1 MKTREAQRTW
11 WALLKIPGK
20 ILLLLSKNKDHLLAQ
35 ITLLKSSNQ
44 WINLNQHTGELVT
57 STPSWKLKVLVVYLV
72 WVSVTIDFRTL
83 EEIAIWPTR
92 SQPTIIHSLRV
103 KLSRSQSS
111 IGLPRFRHCQ
121 SSHQIF
127 RNLWRRERS
136 TWSWK
141 KSNQAISSHS
151 QIVCYQRH
159 RQSQSLT
166 KAVSSKSTNTC

>member
-83 EEIAIWPTR
+83 EEIAIWLTR

-111 IGLPRFRHCQ
+111 IGLPRFRLCQ
-121 SSHQIF
+121 SSRQIF
-127 RNLWRRERS
+127 LNLWRRVRS
-136 TWSWK
+136 TWLWK
-141 KSNQAISSHS
+141 KSNQTISSHS
-151 QIVCYQRH
+151 QKMYYQR
-159 RQSQSLT
+159 QKQIQSLT
-166 KAVSSKSTNTC
+166 KASSRKSTNTC